1 MECAGE
7 LVEFSVSVIKLLNS
21 GASSVESVQSD
32 FRAIFSRLRVSRP
45 ATEGGRMAFKPGR
58 LPSKPGGEA
67 LASSGSRS
75 HARHLAA
82 PSFRCDPQ
90 NPRRN
95 PHPQQ
100 QHQYRCHHQH
110 PRRGVQ
116 NKRRTASIRTRRRNS
131 PTNNQLSA
139 TFGARATD
147 PCLKL
152 FPHEHLCHSS
162 R

>member
-45 ATEGGRMAFKPGR
+45 ATEGGRMAF
-58 LPSKPGGEA
+58 KPGGEA